1 MCMCVCMGWF
11 RIEGP
16 GRLDRMR
23 VLKAFEFCLFQG
35 KKRKLDSSIVV
46 LVRA

>member
-1 MCMCVCMGWF
+1 MCVWGGF
-11 RIEGP
+11 E
-16 GRLDRMR
+16 LKDREDWMR